1 MLNMVGLSLHIGI
14 NQVNKQAYYPLSI
27 ADLIACH
34 NDALVMHKL
43 AEKKGYQASIILDE
57 NATYNNVSQAIANA
71 AALLQSGDIFFLT
84 YSGHGSQ
91 VLDIN
96 SDETDG
102 LDETWVLYDRPILDD
117 ELYELWS
124 KFKPGVRILVMSDSC
139 HSGTITKDITLSV
152 ERNLLKGIEK
162 EKGIICQA
170 SGILISGCQDK
181 QVSLDGLQN
190 GLFTSKLL
198 EIWNNGLFQG
208 SHRQLRNAIAARMP
222 KSQSPNYFL
231 FGALSTKFSRQ
242 PALMI

>member
-1 MLNMVGLSLHIGI
+1 MVGLSLHVGI
-14 NQVNKQAYYPLSI
+14 NQVNKQVYYPLEI
-27 ADLIACH
+27 NDLVACK
-34 NDALVMHKL
+34 NDALAMQKL
-43 AEKKGYQASIILDE
+43 AEKIGYQTSIIEDE
-57 NATYNNVSQAIANA
+57 QATYSNVSQAIANA
-71 AALLQSGDIFFLT
+71 AASLKSGDIFFLT

-91 VLDIN
+91 VLDTN

-102 LDETWVLYDRPILDD
+102 LDETWILYDRPILDD

-181 QVSLDGLQN
+181 QVSLDGIQN

-198 EIWNNGLFQG
+198 EVWNNGLFQG

-222 KSQSPNYFL
+222 KLQSPNYFV
-231 FGALSTKFSRQ
+231 FGTRNTKFSRQ
-242 PALMI
+242 KAFLI

>member
-27 ADLIACH
+27 PDLLACK
-34 NDALVMHKL
+34 NDALAMQKL
-43 AEKKGYQASIILDE
+43 AAKIGYQTSIIEDE
-57 NATYNNVSQAIANA
+57 QATYSNVSQAIANA
-71 AALLQSGDIFFLT
+71 AASLNSGDIFFLT

-181 QVSLDGLQN
+181 QVSLDGIQN

-198 EIWNNGLFQG
+198 EVWNNGLFQG
-208 SHRQLRNAIAARMP
+208 SHRQLRNALA
-222 KSQSPNYFL
+222 
-231 FGALSTKFSRQ
+231 
-242 PALMI
+242 